1 MSGYK
6 YNSWGRTRTPKNY
19 QTASARGHYVTG
31 GADGAAGVHLN
42 GSNSLSGISDGVY
55 KTENQ
60 RYLHMS
66 CSGSNSGI
74 SNVYVYSH
82 ALPVWTE
89 LVTGSSGA
97 SHGSVVCHPGE
108 ARTVDI
114 NGVDYLLVVTSS
126 STKRKYQNFI
136 AFSTF

>member
-1 MSGYK
+1 MSVHK
-6 YNSWGRTRTPKNY
+6 YSSWGRTRTPKNP
-19 QTASARGHYVTG
+19 ASSSRGHYVTG
-31 GADGAAGVHLN
+31 GAAAALGIHLN
-42 GSNSLSGISDGVY
+42 GQNAIGGVSDGVY

-60 RYLHMS
+60 RYLHMA

-74 SNVYVYSH
+74 SNVYIYNYAS
-82 ALPVWTE
+82 PVWTE

-97 SHGSVVCHPGE
+97 SYGSVVCHEGE
-108 ARTVDI
+108 TRTIDI
-114 NGVDYLLVVTSS
+114 NGVDFLLVVTSS